1 MKTAILTGSIRKG
14 RQSHKVAIFLK
25 TKLEEKGIEVELID
39 LREHPLP
46 LFGAEANAHDNYAE
60 NIKTIS
66 KRLHDTDALIF
77 VTPEYHG
84 SFSGVIKN
92 VIDHF
97 WSEFQK
103 KPIAVATASAGRM
116 GGINASTQLQ
126 HVILSIGAYPLPLKF
141 LVPEVPNAFDNS
153 NNPISQS
160 LSNSA
165 NKFIDEFIW
174 LAEAVTEKKRNELQT
189 VDI

>member
-1 MKTAILTGSIRKG
+1 MKTGILTGSIRKG
-14 RQSHKVAIFLK
+14 RQSHKVAVFLK
-25 TKLEEKGIEVELID
+25 LKLEEKGIEVDLID
-39 LREHPLP
+39 LSEHPLP
-46 LFGAEANAHDNYAE
+46 LYGAVANAYDNYDK

-66 KRLHDTDALIF
+66 NRLHDTDALIF

-92 VIDHF
+92 AIDHF

-141 LVPEVPNAFDNS
+141 LAPEVQTIFDSS
-153 NNPISQS
+153 NNPVSQS
-160 LSNSA
+160 LA
-165 NKFIDEFIW
+165 NAADKFLDEFLW
-174 LAEAVTEKKRNELQT
+174 LAEAVTQKKKNELQP
-189 VDI
+189 V